1 MIIRP
6 YIFRVYAMSIQSADA
21 PVKFNVRVNQYRYSY
36 ADLLRIWQEADQLGY
51 YSASLFDLL
60 TVDALECWTT
70 LTALLA
76 QTQRIRAVPMVL
88 ANQYRHP
95 VLTAKM
101 VATLDVISGGRITL
115 GIGAGG
121 SHSDTEHSGLPFPP
135 TRQRCEMLEESL
147 TIIRRLWTEPSV
159 EFSGERYQVS
169 GASVEPKPTQRPA
182 PPILV
187 GGHGPRYVLPM
198 IGRTADIANVG
209 SNDTVEQHRRYAG
222 IIRQAAEAAGRDP
235 AGIELTHNADC
246 VIAPDAARVRAAG
259 GTIGRGGW
267 DDRNRVSGGPTAQHA
282 LRYTRSDLRPNQ
294 RVRRVRDPILF
305 CRVPQPCAF
314 GDAGPV
320 RQRGYG
326 PVRVVIE
333 PTPPL
338 GSGTGPCGRSL
349 RNQPLHVGAPPLGWR
364 KARIA
369 QEQEHY

>member
-1 MIIRP
+1 MT
-6 YIFRVYAMSIQSADA
+6 ADQT

-36 ADLLRIWQEADQLGY
+36 EHLLRIWIEADRLGY

-121 SHSDTEHSGLPFPP
+121 SRSDTEHSGLPFPS
-135 TRQRCEMLEESL
+135 TRVRCEMLEESL

-159 EFSGERYQVS
+159 EFSGKHYQIS

-198 IGRTADIANVG
+198 IGRTADMANVG
-209 SNDTVEQHRRYAG
+209 SNDTVDEHRRYAG
-222 IIRQAAEAAGRDP
+222 IIRQAAEDAGRDP

-246 VIAPDAARVRAAG
+246 IIAPTQWEYERLVSRLAEEAG
-259 GTIGRGGW
+259 MTATAYQAERL
-267 DDRNRVSGGPTAQHA
+267 RN
-282 LRYTRSDLRPNQ
+282 
-294 RVRRVRDPILF
+294 IL
-305 CRVPQPCAF
+305 
-314 GDAGPV
+314 
-320 RQRGYG
+320 
-326 PVRVVIE
+326 
-333 PTPPL
+333 
-338 GSGTGPCGRSL
+338 SGTPEQICDRINEYMEFGIRYFFVVFPNPAPSETLALFASEVMGRF
-349 RNQPLHVGAPPLGWR
+349 
-364 KARIA
+364 
-369 QEQEHY
+369 E